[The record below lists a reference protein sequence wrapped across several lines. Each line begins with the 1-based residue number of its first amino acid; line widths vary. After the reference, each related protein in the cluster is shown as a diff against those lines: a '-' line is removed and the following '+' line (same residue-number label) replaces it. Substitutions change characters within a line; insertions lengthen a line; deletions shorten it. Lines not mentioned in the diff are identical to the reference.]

1 MRWLALPLLCLYLP
15 VALAKTI
22 LVVESYH
29 AGFKWDQDYRRAL
42 SEALTPG
49 HTLEFFEMDTKRL
62 AEEKHAAMG
71 QKAVARIKKSTP
83 ALVVM
88 GDDAALKYVGP
99 ELDRLGIPGVY
110 LGINNNPR
118 NYVRESYGHITGV
131 LERPLIKRNVAFI
144 QQLVPAIQKVQI
156 LFDGNFT
163 SEVIRN
169 EVFGGKLATQL
180 NGIQIDLKICKTVND
195 WKQAVRDAQSNGYQ
209 ITVVGLYQALTGPNN
224 RIANDEDI
232 ITWTSAHTP
241 VPLFA
246 IWDFSVGPD
255 KAIGGLVMTGAEQG
269 KAAASI
275 VRKILENKTEPAR
288 IFPQTTTLGS
298 FVFSRKQLARFGIR
312 LPSEIANR
320 AKLTD

>member
-1 MRWLALPLLCLYLP
+1 MRWPALFLLCLYLP
-15 VALAKTI
+15 IASAKNI

-29 AGFKWDQDYRRAL
+29 ASFKWDQDYRRAL

-62 AEEKHAAMG
+62 PVEKHAAMG
-71 QKAVARIKKSTP
+71 QKAVARIKESTP

-88 GDDAALKYVGP
+88 GDDAALKHVGP
-99 ELDRLGIPGVY
+99 ELERLGIPGVY

-118 NYVRESYGHITGV
+118 NYAREGYSHITGV
-131 LERPLIKRNVAFI
+131 LERPLIKRNIAFI

-169 EVFGGKLATQL
+169 EVFGGKLVTNL
-180 NGIQIDLKICKTVND
+180 NGIQIDLKICKTADD
-195 WKQAVRDAQSNGYQ
+195 WERAVRDAKSNGYQ
-209 ITVVGLYQALTGPNN
+209 VTVAGLYQSLTKSNN
-224 RIANDEDI
+224 KIANDEDI
-232 ITWTSAHTP
+232 IAWTSAHTP

-255 KAIGGLVMTGAEQG
+255 KAIGGLVMTGTEQG

-275 VRKILENKTEPAR
+275 VRKILENKRPRAR
-288 IFPQTTTLGS
+288 IFPQTTALGS

-312 LPSEIANR
+312 LPAEIANR
-320 AKLTD
+320 AELID